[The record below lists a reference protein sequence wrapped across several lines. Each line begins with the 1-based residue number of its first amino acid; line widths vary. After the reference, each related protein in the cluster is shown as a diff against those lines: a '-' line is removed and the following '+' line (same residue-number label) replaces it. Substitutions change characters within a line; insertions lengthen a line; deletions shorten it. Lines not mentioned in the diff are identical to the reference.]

1 METSLK
7 TGFTQIFSCCPKN
20 LSCPKFGGLQPRP
33 PPLPP
38 PPRTP
43 MSLSLAWESPWS
55 GADTT
60 DGSILLMPGHK
71 IPTERTLTQFYKVK
85 NVFSLHSS

>member
-1 METSLK
+1 MLPKKSELPKLWGAAAPLDPTPTPAPYAYATKTSLGK
-7 TGFTQIFSCCPKN
+7 PVVMEEGT
-20 LSCPKFGGLQPRP
+20 
-33 PPLPP
+33 
-38 PPRTP
+38 
-43 MSLSLAWESPWS
+43 
-55 GADTT
+55 DTT